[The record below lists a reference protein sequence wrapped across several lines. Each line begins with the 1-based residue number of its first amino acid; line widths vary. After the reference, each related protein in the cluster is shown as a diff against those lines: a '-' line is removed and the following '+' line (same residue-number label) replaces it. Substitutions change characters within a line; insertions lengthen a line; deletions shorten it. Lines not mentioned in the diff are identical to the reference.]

1 MEAMPRAVPAI
12 STAAPALLWCALFWR
27 AATQSLTHDE
37 ALTWQLYLTTPFSTI
52 FQHYNPNNHL
62 LATLL
67 MRVSAAVF
75 GFSEPALR
83 LPSLAAAILYFV
95 VVRRLALRWFG
106 LTPPVVLAIL
116 LLSVHPL
123 LLDFFVAARGYG
135 LATACYLY
143 GFAKLLEYAENSS
156 PRSDLLHR
164 AAAGLALAV
173 AANLT
178 FLFASFVTAVLFLVT
193 CPVRSPSERKKS
205 HKRRGNPPGA
215 SVSSR
220 PVPRFAG
227 RSFELRHFVAPVA
240 VLALVYLLA
249 VPLEQTT
256 SRRLYKVETS
266 LAGSLENL
274 AWVSVAHNEG
284 LGEANDL
291 GTALRWWARAVAWGI
306 APFTVALALW
316 IGRRGLVRD
325 PANFAVLWPAGAAA
339 GSVGL
344 HVLTHYG
351 FRWPYPADRTGLY
364 LIVLFGLT
372 LVALIA
378 ALRLRQDRWRQA
390 AWPFVALAGV
400 LVVHSLIQFN
410 WSHFHVWRYNAD
422 DKRIVEQLEALH
434 NQTGRRLSV
443 GISWQLEPV
452 YNYYRE
458 RRRADWLPEFDRS
471 GPRGDFEYYVLIGN
485 DQDLIAERGLE
496 VLYRGPV
503 SGTVLARR
511 RDSGGT

>member
-1 MEAMPRAVPAI
+1 MPRAVQII
-12 STAAPALLWCALFWR
+12 STAVPTVLWCVLFWR
-27 AATQSLTHDE
+27 AATQSLAHDE

-75 GFSEPALR
+75 GFSELALR

-95 VVRRLALRWFG
+95 AVRRLALRWFG
-106 LTPPVVLAIL
+106 LTPPALLAIL

-135 LATACYLY
+135 LATACFLY
-143 GFAKLLEYAENSS
+143 GFANLLEYAESSS
-156 PRSDLLHR
+156 PRAKLLHR

-173 AANLT
+173 AAQLT
-178 FLFASFVTAVLFLVT
+178 LLFASLVTAVLFLVT
-193 CPVRSPSERKKS
+193 SPVRSWLGRSKS
-205 HKRRGNPPGA
+205 HRRRADARGA
-215 SVSSR
+215 SMSSR
-220 PVPRFAG
+220 SVSWFAA
-227 RSFELRHFVAPVA
+227 RSSELRHFVAPLA
-240 VLALVYLLA
+240 ALALIYLLA
-249 VPLEQTT
+249 VPLEQTA
-256 SRRLYKVETS
+256 SKRLYKVETS

-284 LGEANDL
+284 LGGANDL

-316 IGRRGLVRD
+316 IGRRGLARD

-351 FRWPYPADRTGLY
+351 FGWPYPADRTGLY
-364 LIVLFGLT
+364 LIVLYALT
-372 LVALIA
+372 LAALVS
-378 ALRLRQDRWRQA
+378 ALRLRQDGWRHA
-390 AWPFVALAGV
+390 AWPLSALAGV
-400 LVVHSLIQFN
+400 LIAHSLVQFN
-410 WSHFHVWRYNAD
+410 WNHFHVWRYNAD
-422 DKRIVEQLEALH
+422 DKRIVEKLDAIH
-434 NQTGRRLSV
+434 KQTGRRLSV

-458 RRRADWLPEFDRS
+458 RARAEWLPEFDRS
-471 GPRGDFEYYVLIGN
+471 GPRGDFEYYVLIRN
-485 DQDLIAERGLE
+485 DQDLIEERGLE

-511 RDSGGT
+511 RDSSGT